1 MAKKKD
7 EFEEAVI
14 EVEEVVE
21 PIEEPKEKV
30 VVEKKNDYTE
40 LFIERQLKAI
50 NEMSDRAKAKRLAE
64 RILRNR
70 KGK

>member
-7 EFEEAVI
+7 EIEEIVNEVEEVIEEPKEEAVI
-14 EVEEVVE
+14 E
-21 PIEEPKEKV
+21 EKP
-30 VVEKKNDYTE
+30 DYTE
-40 LFIERQLKAI
+40 IFIERQLKAI